1 MKKSIGI
8 AVLLCLLLVLPSAVS
23 VRAQEEGRGGIDWVG
38 GVVTAVGTGT
48 SSKPSMGQARALARR
63 AAMVDAQRNLLEII
77 KGVKVDSETTVENFV
92 VTRDVIKTNVSGLV
106 KGARLV
112 KQAVERQPDGSML
125 ATVEMRI
132 CLNPCPESTSS
143 LVQALD
149 LEKKKDEKPI
159 PPPLPETVTAPP
171 PPPPEAPPPPNPAR
185 VYPYDRTKPV
195 TGVVFSLEGR
205 MFERVIMPVVVTAGE
220 DKALFTVYSAKS
232 VKPVVVRTYG
242 VVRYADTV
250 DQALKN
256 QYLGG
261 NIMVIP
267 AADITADKM
276 ILIKI
281 GNAKTIEEST
291 RYGNDYLGDAKVV
304 IAAD

>member
-1 MKKSIGI
+1 MKKSIVI
-8 AVLLCLLLVLPSAVS
+8 AVLLCLLLILPSAVS
-23 VRAQEEGRGGIDWVG
+23 VRAQEEAKGGIDWVG
-38 GVVTAVGTGT
+38 GVITAVGTGV
-48 SSKPSMGQARALARR
+48 SSKPSLGQARALARR

-77 KGVKVDSETTVENFV
+77 NGVKVDSETTVENFV
-92 VTRDVIKTNVSGLV
+92 VTQDIIKTNVSGVV

-112 KQAVERQPDGSML
+112 KQAVERQPDGSVL

-132 CLNPCPESTSS
+132 CLNPCPESTHS
-143 LVQALD
+143 LLQALD
-149 LEKKKDEKPI
+149 LDKKKDDKPV
-159 PPPLPETVTAPP
+159 PPPLPETVSVPP
-171 PPPPEAPPPPNPAR
+171 PPPPEAPPPKAAR

-232 VKPVVVRTYG
+232 VKPAVVRTYG

-256 QYLGG
+256 DYLGG
-261 NIMVIP
+261 NVMVIP
-267 AADITADKM
+267 AADITPEKM
-276 ILIKI
+276 ILIRI
-281 GNAKTIEEST
+281 ENAKTVQEST
-291 RYGNDYLGDAKVV
+291 RYGNDYLGDAKVI
-304 IAAD
+304 IAAN